1 MYSNGYLA
9 EQIYF
14 HTSQSVNYMILNRDE
29 SINAKKGRQNFEL
42 NRETCLFKLRF

>member
-14 HTSQSVNYMILNRDE
+14 HTSQSVNYMILNRNE
-29 SINAKKGRQNFEL
+29 SINAKNVKKNFEL
-42 NRETCLFKLRF
+42 NR